1 MKKTLL
7 LLAGLFCVGTV
18 TAQFQYTDP
27 NFPKPTSG
35 YGADGAHPVAVE
47 TFNNVN
53 FTGHTINI
61 YHPADVSTPVP
72 TIFYSHAYGGND
84 PENIIGVLNFI
95 ASKGYAVVFV
105 PYQTLAT
112 VTVPERYANLIAGFR
127 KAAQDYPEII
137 DTSKVGFLGHSF
149 GGAASFGISHELFTV
164 DGWGQDGR
172 FIYALAQ
179 WYAYNLSNDN
189 LTSYP
194 DNTKV
199 LVEIFNDDT
208 TNDHRMAIDVFNHLG
223 VAAAEKD
230 FLLLPSSAVNGY
242 TYQAVHNMPNVSVA
256 FDALDYYAYY
266 RLLDALIDYSFNGNT
281 AGKNVALGHG
291 SSTQVELPGAMA
303 NLISYTSPAPQYPQ
317 GNYEFPCNNEEENPR
332 IAYCEAMADRAEAV
346 ANNIVLYP
354 NPVKDFLFIKIEKAL
369 GLTIDIYNNLG
380 QKVGEYTSAENELA
394 VDTATLQPGVY
405 FTNVN
410 GSVQKFLK
418 Q

>member
-1 MKKTLL
+1 MKK
-7 LLAGLFCVGTV
+7 LFIFFAAITAFSA
-18 TAQFQYTDP
+18 TAQYADP
-27 NFPKPTSG
+27 NFPVPTSG
-35 YGADGAHPVAVE
+35 YGSNGSHPVAVE

-61 YHPADVSTPVP
+61 YHPQDITTPVP

-127 KAAQDYPEII
+127 KAAQEYPDII
-137 DTSKVGFLGHSF
+137 NTAKVGFLGHSF

-164 DGWGQDGR
+164 DGWGQEGR

-179 WYAYNLSNDN
+179 WYAYNLTNDD

-199 LVEIFNDDT
+199 LVEIFNEDT

-223 VAAAEKD
+223 VATAEKD
-230 FLLLPSSAVNGY
+230 FVAIPSSTVNGY
-242 TYQAVHNMPNVSVA
+242 TYQAIHNMPNVSAA
-256 FDALDYYAYY
+256 FDALDYYGYY

-291 SSTQVELPGAMA
+291 SAEQVEMPGAMA
-303 NLISYTSPAPQYPQ
+303 NLVSYANPVAQYPQ
-317 GNYEFPCNNEEENPR
+317 GNYDFPCANEGENPR
-332 IAYCEAMADRAEAV
+332 IAYCEATAGVEQTGRNDFLV
-346 ANNIVLYP
+346 YP
-354 NPVKDFLFIKIEKAL
+354 NPAENILTVSTAFAASRAL
-369 GLTIDIYNNLG
+369 SIYNNLG
-380 QKVGEYTSAENELA
+380 QKVVEHSTDENTISIDISHL
-394 VDTATLQPGVY
+394 TKGIY
-405 FTNVN
+405 FIEID
-410 GSVQKFLK
+410 SIRYKFIK
-418 Q
+418 I